1 MGLVVALARDDSAA
15 SPLVVLTTFVVV
27 AVLITIV
34 VYALAFDQPED
45 GVSLVAVRQETGA
58 LAFDVTATSG
68 GLAWGE
74 VTLRFLDRAGTDL
87 SASYLQVPNGSI
99 DTEDRIEVSPLPPTG
114 TYLLM
119 VFREGEEL
127 SRLSV
132 TI

>member
-1 MGLVVALARDDSAA
+1 MGLDVAFARDDRAA

-27 AVLITIV
+27 AVLVTVI
-34 VYALAFDQPED
+34 VYALAFDRPED
-45 GVSLVAVRQETGA
+45 GVSLVAVRDETGA

-68 GLAWGE
+68 GLAWDE

-87 SASYLQVPNGSI
+87 ADSYLDVPDGAI
-99 DTEDRIEVSPLPPTG
+99 DPEDRVLVPTLPPSG
-114 TYLLM
+114 TYLLL
-119 VFREGEEL
+119 VFGEDHEL

>member
-1 MGLVVALARDDSAA
+1 MGLDVALARDDSAA

-27 AVLITIV
+27 AVLVTII
-34 VYALAFDQPED
+34 VYALAFDRPED
-45 GVSLVAVRQETGA
+45 GVSLVAVRDEGGA

-68 GLAWGE
+68 GLAWDD

-87 SASYLQVPNGSI
+87 ADSYLEVPEGDI
-99 DTEDRIEVSPLPPTG
+99 DPEDRVLVPTLPPAG
-114 TYLLM
+114 TYLLL
-119 VFREGEEL
+119 VFGEDHEL

>member
-1 MGLVVALARDDSAA
+1 LARDDSAA

-27 AVLITIV
+27 AVLITII
-34 VYALAFDQPED
+34 VYALAFDRPEP
-45 GVSLVAVRQETGA
+45 GVALVAVREDGGA
-58 LAFDVTATSG
+58 LAFDVTGTSG
-68 GLAWGE
+68 GLDWGD

-87 SASYLQVPNGSI
+87 SEDYLQPPQGSI
-99 DTEDRIEVSPLPPTG
+99 DPEDRIEVLPLPPSG

-119 VFREGEEL
+119 VFQGEDEL